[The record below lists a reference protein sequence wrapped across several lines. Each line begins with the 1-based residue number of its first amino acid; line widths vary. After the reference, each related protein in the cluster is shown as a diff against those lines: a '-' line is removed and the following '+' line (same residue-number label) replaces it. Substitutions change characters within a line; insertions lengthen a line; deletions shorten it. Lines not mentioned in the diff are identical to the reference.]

1 MRVGGGS
8 PAPVPPRASRSAS
21 PPSRRPRRYRLRNER
36 AAAVALSF
44 LGGGFARSGFSP
56 ASSVSPPRVAP
67 VGAPVVAA
75 PLVAGLPGSRAL
87 PRPCAPAGGGAPV
100 RPGPAPCA
108 LLGRV
113 RFFGFGCARSLWRGA
128 ARWGWCA
135 VLASGVSSSP
145 GLRVRGWR
153 LPSPRF
159 LGHYSCGGGCAA
171 VVARGRWFAVHP
183 LPAPPLGRRP
193 PCVPLLAGVAGCGC
207 PALGAPAM
215 GFHRRPFGRRG
226 CAAVLASRS
235 RWSRGLRMPLGFSPS
250 CCGCGAR
257 SAIHPTWPRLLGAV
271 PAPQPRRHSSG
282 RAVGGRA
289 WWVPRQRRHRPFLSA
304 GAWCWPSAR
313 AAGFP
318 MVRLPMVFLASL
330 PPSAR
335 WRLSSCGGS
344 CRPRPPLSGAGCRVP
359 PSPVPPLGRCF
370 S

>member
-36 AAAVALSF
+36 AAAGAFGF

-67 VGAPVVAA
+67 LGAPVVAA
-75 PLVAGLPGSRAL
+75 PLVAGLRGSRVL
-87 PRPCAPAGGGAPV
+87 PRPVAPAGGGAPV
-100 RPGPAPCA
+100 RSGPAPCA

-153 LPSPRF
+153 LPSP
-159 LGHYSCGGGCAA
+159 LPWGHYSCGGGCAA

-183 LPAPPLGRRP
+183 RPAPPLGRRP

-215 GFHRRPFGRRG
+215 GFHRRPSGRRG

-257 SAIHPTWPRLLGAV
+257 SAIHPPWPRWRGAF
-271 PAPQPRRHSSG
+271 PASRHRRPSSG
-282 RAVGGRA
+282 RAVCGRA
-289 WWVPRQRRHRPFLSA
+289 CWRRFPLASRAATVLFCRLARGVGRQRAARVSL
-304 GAWCWPSAR
+304 WC
-313 AAGFP
+313 
-318 MVRLPMVFLASL
+318 
-330 PPSAR
+330 
-335 WRLSSCGGS
+335 GS
-344 CRPRPPLSGAGCRVP
+344 P
-359 PSPVPPLGRCF
+359 
-370 S
+370 